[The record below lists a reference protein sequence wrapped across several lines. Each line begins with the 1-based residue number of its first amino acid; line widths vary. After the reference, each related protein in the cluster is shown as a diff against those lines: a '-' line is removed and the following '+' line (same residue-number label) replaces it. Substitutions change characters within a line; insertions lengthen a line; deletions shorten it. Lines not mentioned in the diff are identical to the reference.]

1 VSTLELRVEKAA
13 TALARGEM
21 VVITDAHDRENEGDL
36 VMAAQFTT
44 PEAINFM
51 ATQGRGLICVPM
63 HPERLRDL
71 GIGPMVAESSD
82 PHGTAFHVSVDLRRR
97 TTTGISA
104 QDRANTIRALADS
117 SAVASDFNRPG
128 HVFPL
133 AYRPGGVL
141 RRAGHTE
148 ASVDLLTLAG
158 LAPIAVICEIAA
170 DDGEMARLPALL
182 PFARQHGMQVLA
194 ISDVIAYR
202 RRREKLV
209 TRVSEARLPT
219 PHGEFVAIGYRD
231 LLDGLEHIALVRGE
245 VRDRP
250 GVLVR
255 VHSECLTGDVFGSR
269 RCDCGRQLELALELI
284 AKEGAGALVYLRGH
298 EGRGIG
304 LAEKIHAYS
313 LQDAGLDTV
322 EANERLGHPGD
333 RRDYG
338 TGMQILSDLGVRAMR
353 LLTNNPAK
361 RTGLEGYGLS
371 VLERVPLIT
380 APTPENVRYL
390 LTKRTK
396 LGHLFPDTTE
406 VPA

>member
-1 VSTLELRVEKAA
+1 VSTLESRVENAA
-13 TALARGEM
+13 AALARAEM
-21 VVITDAHDRENEGDL
+21 VVITDAHDREDEGDL
-36 VMAAQFTT
+36 VMAAQFAT

-51 ATQGRGLICVPM
+51 ATHGRGLICVPM

-71 GIGPMVAESSD
+71 GIGPMVADSSD
-82 PHGTAFHVSVDLRRR
+82 PHATAFHVSVDLRRR

-104 QDRANTIRALADS
+104 QDRANTIRALADP
-117 SAVASDFNRPG
+117 SAAAADFNRPG

-148 ASVDLLTLAG
+148 ASIDLLTQAG
-158 LAPIAVICEIAA
+158 LTPVAIICEIAA
-170 DDGEMARLPALL
+170 ADGEMARLPALL

-219 PHGEFVAIGYRD
+219 SHGEFVAIGYRD
-231 LLDGLEHIALVRGE
+231 LVDGLEHIALVRGE

-255 VHSECLTGDVFGSR
+255 VHSECLTGDVFGSN
-269 RCDCGRQLELALELI
+269 RCDCGRQLDLALDLI
-284 AKEGAGALVYLRGH
+284 ATEGSGVLVYLRGH

-313 LQDAGLDTV
+313 LQDGGLDTV

-380 APTPENVRYL
+380 APTPENLSYL
-390 LTKRTK
+390 RTKRTK
-396 LGHLFPDTTE
+396 LGHLFSETRDLQ
-406 VPA
+406 A